1 MIITIDG
8 GGGGAYANSGSCVA
22 VTEYLQHEDL
32 ERMQQ
37 GQQPEPFFNQE
48 RARITHKE
56 VTYKIDHNRAQLHK
70 EDAKFFVITVCPSE
84 KELAAMGATKE
95 EQAAAMKEYIRNDVM
110 QQYAEGF
117 GKGLNAKDIEYYG
130 KIHFERNG
138 KAGENLHAHI
148 IVSRKDRS
156 NTIKLSPKTNHKR
169 AGKGAVKSGF
179 DRSGFFQRCE
189 QHFDKRTGY
198 DRDIKES
205 YEYRNAMKNG
215 TPKEMQEQV
224 NRAIQQE
231 RQREQQQ
238 RQQPEQEIKQ
248 SIEIKQEQRKKRGL
262 KL

>member
-1 MIITIDG
+1 MNIKIQG
-8 GGGGAYANSGSCVA
+8 GGGGTYSNAGSCTA
-22 VTEYLQHEDL
+22 VTEYLQHEDMEL
-32 ERMQQ
+32 VKQ

-48 RARITHKE
+48 REKVSAKE

-70 EDAKFFVITVCPSE
+70 EDAKFFVITVSPSD

-110 QQYAEGF
+110 QRYAEGF

-138 KAGENLHAHI
+138 KDGDNMHSHI

-156 NTIKLSPKTNHKR
+156 NKVKLSPKTNHKQ

-179 DRSGFFQRCE
+179 DRSGFFYRCE
-189 QHFDKRTGY
+189 QCFDKRTGY
-198 DRDIKES
+198 DRDVKDS
-205 YEYRNAMKNG
+205 YEYQNAMKNG
-215 TPKEMQEQV
+215 TPKDIQEQV
-224 NRAIQQE
+224 NRAMQQE
-231 RQREQQQ
+231 QQ
-238 RQQPEQEIKQ
+238 RKQKPEQVQEIQ
-248 SIEIKQEQRKKRGL
+248 REIKQEQYKNRGL